1 MFNFM
6 TNVYSFDYVLKKD
19 INYITLTMRYINLII
34 LNSYLKRS

>member
-6 TNVYSFDYVLKKD
+6 TNLYSFDYVYKKD